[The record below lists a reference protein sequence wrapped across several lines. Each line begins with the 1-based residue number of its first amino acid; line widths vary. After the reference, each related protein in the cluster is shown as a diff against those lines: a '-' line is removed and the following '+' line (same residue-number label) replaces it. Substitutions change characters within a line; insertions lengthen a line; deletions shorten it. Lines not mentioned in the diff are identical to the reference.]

1 MPRAQVTPR
10 LMTKAEAAAYC
21 GFTPSRFHQLVK
33 TRLFPAA
40 IPGTTRW
47 DRHAIDAALDRI
59 SGLKSDTAQ
68 SALDRWLAED
78 GHRAA

>member
-1 MPRAQVTPR
+1 MSRAQITPR

-21 GFTPSRFHQLVK
+21 GFTPSRFQQLVK
-33 TRLFPAA
+33 TRLFPPA